1 MGVTRHDR
9 AFGSPPGGVLHPLGF
24 TRPKIAVPAG
34 MGRATDLEMDPV
46 SCEKCVGRRPQFDLD
61 TSASILLRL
70 VLFFSLIETQ

>member
-1 MGVTRHDR
+1 MIERLDRHQEVCCIR
-9 AFGSPPGGVLHPLGF
+9 WGF

-46 SCEKCVGRRPQFDLD
+46 SCEKRVGRRPQFDLD

-70 VLFFSLIETQ
+70 VLFFALIETQ